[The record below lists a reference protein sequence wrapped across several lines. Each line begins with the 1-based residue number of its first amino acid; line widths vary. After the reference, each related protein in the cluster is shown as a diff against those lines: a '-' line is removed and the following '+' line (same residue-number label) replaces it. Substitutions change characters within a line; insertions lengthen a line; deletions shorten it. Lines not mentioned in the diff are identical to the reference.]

1 MKDCGKKAVYK
12 YCHFFLKKYL
22 LNGELNPYPPANS
35 RGVLTTMPLRIASYS
50 SPKKVDVH
58 IMDEIFKKKE
68 KNRIKIKGRGKNA
81 RIYIPEC
88 IKSKKMFIFHPK
100 CSC

>member
-1 MKDCGKKAVYK
+1 MVKNKRSIVIDI
-12 YCHFFLKKYL
+12 FFLKKYL

-35 RGVLTTMPLRIASYS
+35 RGVLTTMSLRIASYS

-58 IMDEIFKKKE
+58 LMDEILKKGKRTE
-68 KNRIKIKGRGKNA
+68 LRSRVVVKNA

-88 IKSKKMFIFHPK
+88 IKSKKNVYI
-100 CSC
+100 SS

>member
-1 MKDCGKKAVYK
+1 MVKNKRSIVIDI
-12 YCHFFLKKYL
+12 FFLKKYF

-58 IMDEIFKKKE
+58 LMDEIFKKGKRTE
-68 KNRIKIKGRGKNA
+68 LRSRVVVKNA

-88 IKSKKMFIFHPK
+88 IKSKKNVYI
-100 CSC
+100 SS

>member
-1 MKDCGKKAVYK
+1 MVKNKRSIVIDI
-12 YCHFFLKKYL
+12 FFLKKYF

-58 IMDEIFKKKE
+58 LMDEILKKGKRTE
-68 KNRIKIKGRGKNA
+68 LRSRVVVKKCKNL
-81 RIYIPEC
+81 YP
-88 IKSKKMFIFHPK
+88 
-100 CSC
+100 

>member
-1 MKDCGKKAVYK
+1 MVKNKRSIVIDI
-12 YCHFFLKKYL
+12 FFLKKYF

-58 IMDEIFKKKE
+58 IMDEIFKK
-68 KNRIKIKGRGKNA
+68 GKRTELRSRVVVKMQESISLSALNQ
-81 RIYIPEC
+81 
-88 IKSKKMFIFHPK
+88 KKMFIFHPK